1 MANPIHTTSKQN
13 LIHAISKQDNSRHA
27 VFSVSPSSTPLAP
40 NSIRIRTTLIFLSS
54 NNLTYACLGD
64 ALGWWATY
72 PMPTADAVPAPYNDG
87 SAWGIVPAWGYAT
100 VEESTIDDDALPAG
114 TELYGYW
121 PTTSVATDLALAPA
135 PDGARGHWVESSPHR
150 RQALMRMYNRYIEQ
164 PIRRGRDSCDDVA
177 AAAKVLALRTAFKPL
192 WECGYLNSRYVYP
205 DPSSSATA
213 AVHPFGVP
221 GLPWSARDADLRK
234 AVAVGLSA
242 ASKTGRG
249 FAWSL
254 LRDRAPGSGPLALLQ
269 ATSAPGVVRTYA
281 EGEGAPPNKA
291 VGYDELGGA
300 AGVGWVLGFR
310 PEKVVVFDFGTR
322 PGVLEGFLEALKKDE
337 KGGEGV
343 EVSVVAVGQEMKV
356 YSEADM
362 KAGME
367 SMEKLQKVQF
377 NTSPVRDRAIEIE
390 GGDAYFT
397 KMNEAWKRCEE
408 EDGMGEFETVWLD
421 GVEGIEKAWQDLCEQ
436 KVKPSETVLV
446 RV

>member
-1 MANPIHTTSKQN
+1 MANHTTSKQN
-13 LIHAISKQDNSRHA
+13 LIHAISKQDNSHHA
-27 VFSVSPSSTPLAP
+27 VFPVTSPLSTPLAP

-64 ALGWWATY
+64 ALGWWSTY
-72 PMPTADAVPAPYNDG
+72 PMPPSPIAPPPYNDS

-100 VEESTIDDDALPAG
+100 VEASTIDALPAG

-121 PTTSVATDLALAPA
+121 PTTSTATDLQLVPA
-135 PDGARGHWVESSPHR
+135 PDGAAGHWVETSPHR
-150 RQALMRMYNRYIEQ
+150 QGLMRMYNRYIEQ
-164 PIRRGRDSCDDVA
+164 PIARGKDCNDVA
-177 AAAKVLALRTAFKPL
+177 AARVLALRTAFKPL

-205 DPSSSATA
+205 DPSSSTITA
-213 AVHPFGVP
+213 PPVHPFGVP
-221 GLPWSARDADLRK
+221 GLPWTAQDADLRK
-234 AVAVGLSA
+234 AVAVSLSA
-242 ASKTGRG
+242 TSKTGRG
-249 FAWSL
+249 FAWNL

-269 ATSAPGVVRTYA
+269 ATSAPGVVKTFA
-281 EGEGAPPNKA
+281 EGEGDDGTPPNKA
-291 VGYDELGGA
+291 VGYEELGGA

-322 PGVLEGFLEALKKDE
+322 PGVLEGFLEALKKE
-337 KGGEGV
+337 KGGEAV
-343 EVSVVAVGQEMKV
+343 QVSVVAVGHEMKV

-367 SMEKLQKVQF
+367 SMEKFQKVQF

-390 GGDAYFT
+390 GGDAYFA

-408 EDGMGEFETVWLD
+408 EGGLGEFETVWLD
-421 GVEGIEKAWQDLCEQ
+421 GVEGIEKVWQDLCEQ
-436 KVKPSETVLV
+436 KVKPSETVIV